1 MSKGSWLAQ
10 RYPALGFLLYR
21 RYWLASLA
29 SVGGW
34 QIANMAMGWKVFE
47 LSGKALDL
55 GVLGATTAIPAIV
68 LTLIG
73 GVIADRFDK
82 RLVLICTTCVN
93 ALLLFLLAGLD
104 YSGVLTVWQVWLL
117 AGAISM
123 VTGIDWPARSSFFP
137 NLIDRAALLSAVALN
152 SVLWQV
158 TRMVL
163 PALGGLLLAV
173 YETSLVFLLAG
184 CGYLVMLVT
193 LLRTSI
199 QLPGDRSTSPVQQV
213 VEGLRFVLS
222 DPLFRNLILLSYVTM
237 LFLSSYMQ
245 LMPAFAKLL
254 LAGPKGYGVLMSVT
268 GVGSIAG
275 TFVAGAYHFGSSYG
289 RWMLIAAGLAA
300 AALCCFALAVMLPS
314 YWVAAVFV
322 FLAAMGTSV
331 FLILS
336 TTALQA
342 RVPDALRG
350 RVMGIHGI
358 TYSLMPLG
366 ALFTGGLAAWVSTP
380 VALLVSIVL
389 FLLILLGMTLGAP
402 DVRRLGAPVI
412 LDESGV
418 S

>member
-1 MSKGSWLAQ
+1 VSFLQ
-10 RYPALGFLLYR
+10 RYPALSFALYR

-47 LSGKALDL
+47 LSGKAFDL
-55 GVLGATTAIPAIV
+55 GVLGAATALPAIV
-68 LTLIG
+68 LTLVG

-82 RLVLICTTCVN
+82 RLVLIATSVLN
-93 ALLLFLLAGLD
+93 ALLLFVLAALD
-104 YSGVLTVWQVWLL
+104 YSGLVTVWQVWLL
-117 AGAISM
+117 AGLISV

-163 PALGGLLLAV
+163 PALGGVLLA
-173 YETSLVFLLAG
+173 YYTTALVFCLAG
-184 CGYLVMLVT
+184 CGYLVMFMT
-193 LLRTSI
+193 LLRTPLK
-199 QLPGDRSTSPVQQV
+199 LPGDRSTSPVQQV
-213 VEGLRFVLS
+213 LEGLKFVLA
-222 DPLFRNLILLSYVTM
+222 DPLFRNLIVLSYVTM

-245 LMPAFAKLL
+245 LMPAFAALL
-254 LAGPKGYGVLMSVT
+254 QAGPQGFGLLMSVT

-275 TFVAGAYHFGSSYG
+275 TFVAGAWHYGANYG
-289 RWMLIAAGLAA
+289 RYMLLAAALAA
-300 AALCCFALAVMLPS
+300 AALCCFAIVVMVPS
-314 YWVAAVFV
+314 YALASGFV

-342 RVPDALRG
+342 KVPDTLRG

-366 ALFTGGLAAWVSTP
+366 ALFTGALASWLTTP
-380 VALLVSIVL
+380 VALLVSIFL
-389 FLLILLGMTLGAP
+389 YLLILLLLAIRAP
-402 DVRRLGAPVI
+402 DIRRLPAPMV
-412 LDESGV
+412 
-418 S
+418 